1 VTRPMLRNVTP
12 DPIRVALLEDVPL
25 FRQIME
31 QTLEQAPGME
41 LCASASTCHQA
52 LTVIPASRPD
62 IAVLDLFLPDGSGF
76 DVGVALRR
84 ELPHVRIVVLSE
96 HVQPRVLASLS
107 DGERQSW
114 SYLLKTKVSSGEE
127 LLGSIRSALRY
138 PVVDKGVTEKSVDPA
153 TLRLDLLTEQQ
164 QEILTLVAAG
174 LSNGA
179 IAQRLCLS
187 AKSVEYHLTQ
197 IYALLQVSTDRE
209 ANPRVQA
216 AALYLKPD
224 VS

>member
-1 VTRPMLRNVTP
+1 MLRIVMP

-31 QTLEQAPGME
+31 QTLEQASDIQ
-41 LCASASTCHQA
+41 LCATAATCHQA
-52 LTVIPASRPD
+52 LTVIPSSKPD
-62 IAVLDLFLPDGSGF
+62 VAVLDLFLPDGSGF

-84 ELPHVRIVVLSE
+84 ELPSVRIVILSE

-107 DGERQSW
+107 DVERQSW

-138 PVVDKGVTEKSVDPA
+138 SIVDQGVTERSVDPA
-153 TLRLDLLTEQQ
+153 TLRLELLSEQQ
-164 QEILTLVAAG
+164 REILSLVAAG

-179 IAQRLCLS
+179 IAERLHLS

-197 IYALLQVSTDRE
+197 IYSLLHVSTDRQ

-216 AALYLKPD
+216 AALFWKPE
-224 VS
+224 SS

>member
-1 VTRPMLRNVTP
+1 MLRNVTP

-52 LTVIPASRPD
+52 LTVIPPSGAD

-76 DVGVALRR
+76 DVGVSLRR
-84 ELPHVRIVVLSE
+84 ELPEVRIVILSE

-107 DGERQSW
+107 ESERQSW

-127 LLGSIRSALRY
+127 LLGSIRSAMRY
-138 PVVDKGVTEKSVDPA
+138 SVVDKGVTERSVDPA
-153 TLRLDLLTEQQ
+153 TLRLELLSEQQ
-164 QEILTLVAAG
+164 REILTFVAAG

-179 IAQRLCLS
+179 IAERMHLS

-197 IYALLQVSTDRE
+197 IYSLLHVSTDRE

-216 AALYLKPD
+216 AALFLKPD
-224 VS
+224 AN

>member
-1 VTRPMLRNVTP
+1 MRSVTR
-12 DPIRVALLEDVPL
+12 ALL
-25 FRQIME
+25 
-31 QTLEQAPGME
+31 
-41 LCASASTCHQA
+41 
-52 LTVIPASRPD
+52 
-62 IAVLDLFLPDGSGF
+62 
-76 DVGVALRR
+76 
-84 ELPHVRIVVLSE
+84 
-96 HVQPRVLASLS
+96 
-107 DGERQSW
+107 
-114 SYLLKTKVSSGEE
+114 
-127 LLGSIRSALRY
+127 RSALRY

-153 TLRLDLLTEQQ
+153 TLRLDLLSEQQ

-197 IYALLQVSTDRE
+197 IYALLQVSTDRK

-224 VS
+224 AS

>member
-1 VTRPMLRNVTP
+1 MLRDVTP

-52 LTVIPASRPD
+52 LTVIPASGAD
-62 IAVLDLFLPDGSGF
+62 VAVLDLFLPDGSGF

-84 ELPHVRIVVLSE
+84 ELPGIRIVILSE

-114 SYLLKTKVSSGEE
+114 SYLLKTRVSSGEE

-138 PVVDKGVTEKSVDPA
+138 PVVDKGVSERSVDPA
-153 TLRLDLLTEQQ
+153 TLRLELLSEQQ
-164 QEILTLVAAG
+164 REILTLVAAG

-179 IAQRLCLS
+179 ISERLHLS

-197 IYALLQVSTDRE
+197 IYSLLHVSTDRQ

-216 AALYLKPD
+216 ATLFLKPD
-224 VS
+224 AS